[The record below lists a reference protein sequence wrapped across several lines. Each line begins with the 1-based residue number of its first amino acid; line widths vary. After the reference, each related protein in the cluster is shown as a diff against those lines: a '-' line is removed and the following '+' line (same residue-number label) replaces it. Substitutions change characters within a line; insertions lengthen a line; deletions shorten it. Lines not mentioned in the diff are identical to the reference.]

1 MRGGS
6 QPCVQLS
13 AFYRLKYEGGDQG
26 LAHISGKWP
35 KAKLPVQLNMN
46 LRKFFIG
53 YVAFDKRESEA
64 TLFYGKR
71 GKIWQNLTETLKC
84 GVWGVCP
91 PKKRLDLFKA

>member
-35 KAKLPVQLNMN
+35 KAKLPVQVNMN
-46 LRKFFIG
+46 LRNF
-53 YVAFDKRESEA
+53 S
-64 TLFYGKR
+64 
-71 GKIWQNLTETLKC
+71 
-84 GVWGVCP
+84 
-91 PKKRLDLFKA
+91 